1 MSIQSHRENIKHEWT
16 DKRLTMGFSNL
27 QVHVQWLLRT
37 SPYQSNGMASRRN
50 TGAHLF
56 SVHLLPYD
64 SEANIRS
71 EERPD
76 SQLQQSDTTSGY
88 SSE

>member
-1 MSIQSHRENIKHEWT
+1 MVEYPESSKKILNNEWT
-16 DKRLTMGFSNL
+16 DERLAVGLPSL
-27 QVHVQWLLRT
+27 QVYVQRLLRA
-37 SPYQSNGMASRRN
+37 SPCQSDGVASRRN

-64 SEANIRS
+64 SETDIRS

-76 SQLQQSDTTSGY
+76 SQLQQFATTS
-88 SSE
+88 